1 MYRHF
6 TGRTL
11 WTLFRGLRA
20 STLLAAIPLPSW
32 LLLGVPDALLYR
44 LLLSDKVLHV
54 YVYAVKSKH
63 VTQLLT
69 FPYEYCSHRT
79 SYRTCSFKF
88 CRRRAFLGWSSMA

>member
-1 MYRHF
+1 MNISYESVLYSLAAIYRHF

-44 LLLSDKVLHV
+44 LLLSDKVLYM
-54 YVYAVKSKH
+54 YVHAVKPKH

-69 FPYEYCSHRT
+69 YPLRI
-79 SYRTCSFKF
+79 
-88 CRRRAFLGWSSMA
+88 L